1 VTIATGGFVPSRFP
15 RPLRVDSA
23 CSDDCA
29 LRWGESDAVGMSRK
43 SPGQSPFFARGGA
56 GGNRTPVHQAETVR
70 ATTVPDLE
78 ADATSPAGRLTTSG
92 PRLVFPGSQ
101 WSFHTVSGLSRR
113 HPPLLLPGCGG
124 STPCGL
130 AAHDVSLQP
139 DCQAARANCSLAI
152 LVFAPFNESEQ
163 LGSHAR
169 PPKLMSKPVSP
180 VGCAQLSVSG
190 RRSPQS
196 MPLRWRPSALAMS
209 RAASR
214 SAIAWRWS
222 PLRRPRARA
231 SSTLARPSLK

>member
-1 VTIATGGFVPSRFP
+1 MR
-15 RPLRVDSA
+15 RNQ
-23 CSDDCA
+23 C
-29 LRWGESDAVGMSRK
+29 
-43 SPGQSPFFARGGA
+43 GA

-92 PRLVFPGSQ
+92 PRLVFPSGQ

-124 STPCGL
+124 SAPCGL

-139 DCQAARANCSLAI
+139 DYQAARANCSLAI
-152 LVFAPFNESEQ
+152 LGFAPFNESEQ
-163 LGSHAR
+163 LESHAR

-180 VGCAQLSVSG
+180 AGCAPVSVPG
-190 RRSPQS
+190 RGSPHLRPPQS
-196 MPLRWRPSALAMS
+196 MPLRCRPSALAMS

-222 PLRRPRARA
+222 PLRRPRASP
-231 SSTLARPSLK
+231 SSTLARPSRK